1 MPSGTRFK
9 FHKAIPRTWHG
20 GIRRRVILGLVQV
33 NLPPSLTPRPPPL
46 PPSPCFPSR
55 PHAHTWIAMQTALRY
70 PALNPYKDAE
80 GKTQVVLTYSPA
92 NGDGVGMVHVSGM
105 VPSV

>member
-1 MPSGTRFK
+1 
-9 FHKAIPRTWHG
+9 
-20 GIRRRVILGLVQV
+20 
-33 NLPPSLTPRPPPL
+33 
-46 PPSPCFPSR
+46 
-55 PHAHTWIAMQTALRY
+55 MQTALRY